1 MSTETNK
8 RQKTDV
14 EDMDDLFA
22 EETSAPVVTNAKP
35 SGAAA
40 VVMDA
45 SLQIPDGMALAY
57 NPGKSNSCKVK
68 ILGAAF
74 KRNHNGPTSVKATV
88 QVLTF
93 KMPGTDILRAGP
105 LMAIALSKNDK
116 VKTETGI
123 DVNARLIP
131 TDMTPVLNKSTDIV
145 SITLTLGKI
154 KHEGLKEK
162 AVNDLSP
169 GAEVDLTDVYFST
182 SGMGSP
188 WLTCTDFK
196 VIKTMPYLD
205 GLHAATDTVAK
216 AGDSLVVSAA
226 LNSVAFRK
234 DAAPTPE
241 MQASFDAVKE
251 KLGTAKT
258 ELAATLTATFPN
270 YITPSDP
277 LRLEDSEVQVAPLL
291 SFNRTKIPLNKDPTK
306 GVLFDDTK
314 CAVFYKRTDDGES
327 LTASF
332 AGGAIVASTFGAQR
346 SYADSTLSGQ
356 MHVLPTKQA
365 FIPSIGLVDSGFGPK
380 QILVVDGPTMKV
392 PFAVLAAPFGVNER
406 ITAEL
411 LMANLL
417 PNASMAFMPSKAKI
431 YQQNYGKSDY
441 IQDVYIESSDQFTV
455 DILSSLRTAALRISH
470 DTVSELYDG
479 AEFSTTVNTSGDSLI
494 DMMGG
499 DRKPK
504 VSTLVSGG
512 VVSLREASVEIAD
525 NTLEFYAVVPN
536 MMQIVQAAGNV
547 NCGTDSKVGDVAFL
561 AAGSGSI
568 KGCAAMLK
576 KGEIAV
582 FAVRVK
588 AKTTAVAAN

>member
-1 MSTETNK
+1 M
-8 RQKTDV
+8 
-14 EDMDDLFA
+14 
-22 EETSAPVVTNAKP
+22 
-35 SGAAA
+35 AAA
-40 VVMDA
+40 
-45 SLQIPDGMALAY
+45 L
-57 NPGKSNSCKVK
+57 
-68 ILGAAF
+68 
-74 KRNHNGPTSVKATV
+74 
-88 QVLTF
+88 
-93 KMPGTDILRAGP
+93 
-105 LMAIALSKNDK
+105 
-116 VKTETGI
+116 
-123 DVNARLIP
+123 
-131 TDMTPVLNKSTDIV
+131 
-145 SITLTLGKI
+145 
-154 KHEGLKEK
+154 
-162 AVNDLSP
+162 
-169 GAEVDLTDVYFST
+169 
-182 SGMGSP
+182 
-188 WLTCTDFK
+188 
-196 VIKTMPYLD
+196 
-205 GLHAATDTVAK
+205 
-216 AGDSLVVSAA
+216 
-226 LNSVAFRK
+226 
-234 DAAPTPE
+234 AAPTPE

-479 AEFSTTVNTSGDSLI
+479 AEFSTTVNTSGDNLI